1 MRVPAERA
9 LARESAGP
17 RAHPL
22 GRAASLPVARDTG
35 TWLVPSE
42 AHCKTISA
50 IHAHNEPEVM
60 RSP

>member
-1 MRVPAERA
+1 MRVQAERA
-9 LARESAGP
+9 LARESRDPGG
-17 RAHPL
+17 HPL

-50 IHAHNEPEVM
+50 IPVHNEPEVM

>member
-9 LARESAGP
+9 LARESRDPGG
-17 RAHPL
+17 HPL

-42 AHCKTISA
+42 AHSR
-50 IHAHNEPEVM
+50 
-60 RSP
+60 RSLQYPRITGRKL